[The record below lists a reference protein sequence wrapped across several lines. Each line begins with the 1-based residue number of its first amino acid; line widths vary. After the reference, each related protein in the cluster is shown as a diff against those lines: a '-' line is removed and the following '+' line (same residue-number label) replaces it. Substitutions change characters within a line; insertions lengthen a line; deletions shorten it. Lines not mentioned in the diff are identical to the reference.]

1 MQYKPAIVSPP
12 ILVSETKEI
21 AIGGLG
27 DTLNISL
34 DVVYDTELN
43 LEAKDPLPLTPKT
56 SVSLSMKHK
65 GIIDVITRGE
75 SFDITVELT
84 EALTTDTT
92 VEYLITESEVVGW
105 DSIRSIKEINNT
117 EDTFDYSRLL
127 TSLPSENLNKTSGTI
142 IIPAGSLSASDTVT
156 STANTNI
163 FYGKGSYFSS
173 KVELVSVDNDLLI
186 NPLNIAYVLYED
198 AVNYPKWGGGSVELW
213 GKLPHLSYFQP
224 IYDADTNAIV
234 QWDFGYDPTLT
245 DTILRTKQTDDTPYD
260 SLQFR
265 VSGVPLDVENDT
277 PIDLTIT
284 PPFYKVV
291 IVAGRRD

>member
-142 IIPAGSLSASDTVT
+142 VIPAGSLSASDTIT

-173 KVELVSVDNDLLI
+173 KVSLVSVDNDLLI
-186 NPLNIAYVLYED
+186 NPLNTAYVLYED
-198 AVNYPKWGGGSVELW
+198 AVNYPKWGGWCHRIMG
-213 GKLPHLSYFQP
+213 
-224 IYDADTNAIV
+224 
-234 QWDFGYDPTLT
+234 
-245 DTILRTKQTDDTPYD
+245 
-260 SLQFR
+260 
-265 VSGVPLDVENDT
+265 
-277 PIDLTIT
+277 
-284 PPFYKVV
+284 
-291 IVAGRRD
+291 